1 MKRIGTLIAAACLL
15 LLLLTACAQ
24 QTATESTASVS
35 FDPGQVKTMADVFPF
50 KETGDFQDATTETQY
65 IFAFEA
71 DGVYYRAEA
80 DMPEGLFDEVMSIE
94 YDEEHDAAVE
104 KLLAPLKVTSL
115 TNLSEQIPPQEELD
129 KLVGKTGQEL
139 FDDGWTYWFYDL
151 DEMKAGLNSGLFA
164 YEVFFD
170 YDGEPMENT
179 DDFDF
184 YEEFK
189 DLKVKSVT
197 FTGLGDAANPDTE

>member
-24 QTATESTASVS
+24 QTATESTASVR
-35 FDPGQVKTMADVFPF
+35 FDPSQVKTMADVFPF

-104 KLLAPLKVTSL
+104 KLLAPLEVTSL

-139 FDDGWTYWFYDL
+139 FDEVETYKQAIQDAGDALASAGQEL
-151 DEMKAGLNSGLFA
+151 DEELDARYHN
-164 YEVFFD
+164 EFD
-170 YDGEPMENT
+170 PQ
-179 DDFDF
+179 
-184 YEEFK
+184 
-189 DLKVKSVT
+189 V
-197 FTGLGDAANPDTE
+197 

>member
-1 MKRIGTLIAAACLL
+1 MKRIGTLIAATCLL

-24 QTATESTASVS
+24 QTATESTASVR
-35 FDPGQVKTMADVFPF
+35 FDPAQVKTMADVFPF

-104 KLLAPLKVTSL
+104 KLLAPLEVTSL

>member
-35 FDPGQVKTMADVFPF
+35 FDPAQVKTMADVFPF

-104 KLLAPLKVTSL
+104 KLLAPLEVTSL
-115 TNLSEQIPPQEELD
+115 TNLSEQIPPQVELD
-129 KLVGKTGQEL
+129 KLVGTRTRAIERKLRSVEALDGRESDEL
-139 FDDGWTYWFYDL
+139 LGISEAFYSR
-151 DEMKAGLNSGLFA
+151 DE
-164 YEVFFD
+164 D
-170 YDGEPMENT
+170 
-179 DDFDF
+179 
-184 YEEFK
+184 
-189 DLKVKSVT
+189 
-197 FTGLGDAANPDTE
+197 

>member
-24 QTATESTASVS
+24 QTATESTASVR
-35 FDPGQVKTMADVFPF
+35 FDPSQVKTMADVFPF

-104 KLLAPLKVTSL
+104 KLLAPLEVTSL
-115 TNLSEQIPPQEELD
+115 TNLSEQIPPQVELD
-129 KLVGKTGQEL
+129 KL
-139 FDDGWTYWFYDL
+139 
-151 DEMKAGLNSGLFA
+151 SGLFA